1 MKKSLIA
8 IAILTCSISGF
19 SQLDS
24 LKEGFSKQFAL
35 DFYYSYDLNQ
45 PFNHERPLLLYQY
58 NKHDQMS
65 INMAIAD
72 FSYVKGK
79 MSANIGFNF
88 GDFPSANMAHERD
101 LLNALYEAN
110 INYRFTEDLEL
121 TVGMFSSHM
130 GFESALSFD
139 NLLTSHSL
147 ASEWTPYYLA
157 GAKLGYKPFE
167 KWYFSLTIANGNQNI
182 TESEANT
189 NKALGVQITFT
200 PNDKLTINYSNL
212 YSNDSPD
219 STAVFVLYNNL
230 YATYSPFEKLD
241 IVAGFDY
248 AMADNRVT
256 STQSALFVG
265 SFLARYYVFDK
276 WAVAGRFEA
285 YNDPDGIYFT
295 PIVGKF
301 ETLSYS
307 CGLEYFAN
315 DNIKFKLEGRA
326 FSNTSPIFRY
336 DQGVNQANLGGVSYI
351 ASNTNILFSIQ
362 AKF

>member
-1 MKKSLIA
+1 MKKLILA
-8 IAILTCSISGF
+8 FGILLGSITGF

-24 LKEGFSKQFAL
+24 LKEGFSQQFAV
-35 DFYYSYDLNQ
+35 DFYYSYDFNE
-45 PFNHERPLLLYQY
+45 PFNHNRPDFLYQY
-58 NKHDQMS
+58 NKHNQMS
-65 INMAIAD
+65 INMALAD

-79 MSANIGFNF
+79 MSANIGLNF
-88 GDFPSANMAHERD
+88 GDFPSANMAHERQ

-110 INYRFTEDLEL
+110 VNYRFTEDLEL

-147 ASEWTPYYLA
+147 ASEWTSYYLA
-157 GAKLGYKPFE
+157 GAKLGYKPFK
-167 KWYFSLTIANGNQNI
+167 KWYFSFTIANGNQNI
-182 TESEANT
+182 TESDANT
-189 NKALGVQITFT
+189 NKAIGGQITFT

-212 YSNDSPD
+212 YSNDAPD
-219 STAVFVLYNNL
+219 STAVFVFYNNF
-230 YATYSPFEKLD
+230 YITYSPLEKLD
-241 IVAGFDY
+241 LVAGFDY
-248 AMADNRVT
+248 AFADNRVT
-256 STQSALFVG
+256 NTQSELFVG

-285 YNDPDGIYFT
+285 YNDPDGIYMS
-295 PIVGKF
+295 PVAGKF
-301 ETLSYS
+301 EVLSYS
-307 CGLEYFAN
+307 GGLEYFAT

-336 DQGVNQANLGGVSYI
+336 DQGVNQANLGGVAYI
-351 ASNTNILFSIQ
+351 ANNSNILFSVQ